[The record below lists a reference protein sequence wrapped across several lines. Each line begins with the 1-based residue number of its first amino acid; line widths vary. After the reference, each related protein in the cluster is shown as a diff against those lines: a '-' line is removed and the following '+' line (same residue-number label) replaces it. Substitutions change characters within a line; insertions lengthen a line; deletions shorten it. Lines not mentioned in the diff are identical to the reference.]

1 MRPCGVHLCDTLW
14 GVRMSVRLGTSAVA
28 VLGLV
33 FAATWT
39 APAAVAD
46 PASPVAPAPVTLAT
60 AEHSAVKVVDGFW
73 KRHFAEIFGRE
84 YTSPQVKGGYLGTN
98 GPACGTQPAIA
109 FNAFYCRP
117 GDFLAWDEN
126 LMSTGFQKV
135 GDSWVYLVIAHEWG
149 HAIQARIKRGLT
161 SISVELQADCLAGA
175 TLQGAANDG
184 LVTVEPGD
192 AQELARTLEAAA
204 DDYPWTN
211 QRDHGDAQQRIS
223 SFNTGAAKGVKACF

>member
-1 MRPCGVHLCDTLW
+1 VSTL
-14 GVRMSVRLGTSAVA
+14 T
-28 VLGLV
+28 VLGLASSV
-33 FAATWT
+33 AWT
-39 APAAVAD
+39 APAANAEPVSAAPAA
-46 PASPVAPAPVTLAT
+46 PASLAS
-60 AEHSAVKVVDGFW
+60 AEQSAVKVVDGYW
-73 KRHFAEIFGRE
+73 RRHFTEFFGRP
-84 YTSPQVKGGYLGTN
+84 YTSPKVSGSYVGTN
-98 GPACGTQPAIA
+98 GPSCAGQPAIA

-126 LMSTGFQKV
+126 LMSSGFQKV

-161 SISVELQADCLAGA
+161 AISVELQADCLAGA

-223 SFNTGAAKGVKACF
+223 SFNTGAAKGVKGCF

>member
-1 MRPCGVHLCDTLW
+1 
-14 GVRMSVRLGTSAVA
+14 
-28 VLGLV
+28 
-33 FAATWT
+33 
-39 APAAVAD
+39 
-46 PASPVAPAPVTLAT
+46 LAT
-60 AEHSAVKVVDGFW
+60 AEQSAVKVVDGFW
-73 KRHFAEIFGRE
+73 KRHFTELFGLP
-84 YTSPQVKGGYLGTN
+84 YTSPRVSGSYLGTN
-98 GPACGTQPAIA
+98 GPSCGGQPAIA

-126 LMSTGFQKV
+126 LMSSGFQKV

-161 SISVELQADCLAGA
+161 AISIELQADCLAGA

>member
-1 MRPCGVHLCDTLW
+1 MRPGLVRLCDTLC
-14 GVRMSVRLGTSAVA
+14 GVRMSVRLGSAA
-28 VLGLV
+28 VLVLGMVLT
-33 FAATWT
+33 ATWVPPL
-39 APAAVAD
+39 AGAD
-46 PASPVAPAPVTLAT
+46 PESPVAPAPVTLAT
-60 AEHSAVKVVDGFW
+60 AERSAVNVVDGYW
-73 KRHFAEIFGRE
+73 KRHFTEIFGRE
-84 YTSPQVKGGYLGTN
+84 YTSPKVSGGYLGSN
-98 GPACGTQPAIA
+98 GPACGGQPAVA

-149 HAIQARIKRGLT
+149 HAIQARIRKGLT
-161 SISVELQADCLAGA
+161 AISVELQADCLAGA
-175 TLQGAANDG
+175 TLQGAATDG

-192 AQELARTLEAAA
+192 AQELAKTLQAAA